1 MHATSITAA
10 RTAAGL
16 SQAELA
22 RRLSVSPVSVH
33 RWERGTR
40 TPDAATLARI
50 DAELKDAAAGSRSRS
65 SARTRPVRAGS
76 DVYVLVSGGKG
87 LLVSGMTARHVDVI
101 SLDGLGSEADLRL
114 AAKRMKSGVLSLPEV
129 AAFVSDALVGL
140 LAGNRT

>member
-1 MHATSITAA
+1 M
-10 RTAAGL
+10 
-16 SQAELA
+16 
-22 RRLSVSPVSVH
+22 
-33 RWERGTR
+33 
-40 TPDAATLARI
+40 
-50 DAELKDAAAGSRSRS
+50 
-65 SARTRPVRAGS
+65 
-76 DVYVLVSGGKG
+76 YVLVSGGKG